1 MIGYVL
7 LAALLPIAL
16 LAWYIYRK
24 DKLCPEPPGQ
34 LIKGFCF
41 GAISAPLSLG
51 ISLPFIWLGLCP
63 VEATSIGDSFRTA
76 FISAAIPE
84 ESAKLFMLWLLLRNN
99 KYFDEKM
106 DGIVYAVF
114 VSLGFAALENI
125 LYLIKNY
132 DSWLS
137 VGIGRAL
144 FAIPGHFCHGIIM
157 GYYYSLAKFYPKSPT
172 RNKILV
178 WVAPVLA
185 HGIYDSIL
193 FIAVITPAF
202 SGILTIVFL
211 VFCHKLWKYGRNRM
225 KEHLERDLESLFTT

>member
-41 GAISAPLSLG
+41 GTISAPLSLG

-63 VEATSIGDSFRTA
+63 VETTTIGDSIRTA

-125 LYLIKNY
+125 LY
-132 DSWLS
+132 
-137 VGIGRAL
+137 
-144 FAIPGHFCHGIIM
+144 
-157 GYYYSLAKFYPKSPT
+157 
-172 RNKILV
+172 
-178 WVAPVLA
+178 
-185 HGIYDSIL
+185 
-193 FIAVITPAF
+193 
-202 SGILTIVFL
+202 
-211 VFCHKLWKYGRNRM
+211 
-225 KEHLERDLESLFTT
+225 